1 MTWFGTIVNII
12 FEEVINRRARRAA
25 DRITQSCIT
34 RASQRL
40 PDIGSRNA
48 PALGEMPGNASPHFA
63 ATRNSCPA
71 GGQLTLRPGA
81 VVRIARFSPPPI
93 SFQQPL
99 LPSHDMLYVRSSIS
113 HLHSPLP
120 DSYPLQSSDGKR
132 LYLCSGDEV
141 RSFCSLTGA
150 PLGTR
155 FVGYTAEVTGVAF
168 HPGHPGGQILL
179 SASLDGTIRTWNSH
193 DGSPGAILNAP
204 GPVESMAVPSG
215 KTQHSRDL
223 VFISCWQRVG
233 EQEGDHA
240 EGGRVYSFNL
250 SKGRSIDR
258 LVKTAAPPTLNCSPD
273 GAFLGA
279 FDRHTVM
286 IWPLLQR
293 DVGQS
298 LSQRIFR
305 LHHTKPI
312 TVLAFDQSNN
322 IVAAGDSTGR
332 ILLWHGFGRVVGAST
347 SEAGSEASARGDL
360 LPCTTFHWHAQAI
373 GCLSFSADGAYLLS
387 GGSECVL
394 VRWQLED
401 GKRSYL
407 PRLGSPL
414 RSISQFPNDASRVA
428 ISGADNT
435 VRVVSLATMSV
446 ENFIRGVRPAFL
458 GASSQSSDEMVSAI
472 LAGKGSREQPAPAVS
487 YDPQSGAVA
496 FATVGATLQMYD
508 HVLDRH
514 VANLEVAPRNI
525 VSGDGGLDQK
535 PMEPYVSHAA
545 FSKDGSILV
554 TVDRR
559 SERPM
564 TKKYEF
570 HASATSSLSGPE
582 ETLRIWERR
591 RPQGSAIMEEDM
603 FESTCVSICEAP
615 HIGLI
620 SSVVIRGNA
629 GDPTLMACTVSL
641 DGDIKMW
648 IPSGNSRGGERSGWR
663 CYSVLTHMG
672 IPAPPLHAAAFSQD
686 DSLLATASTEVVL
699 WDPETCAR
707 LNVLTPPK
715 WTNDLTNV
723 TLPGIT
729 AVAFIAGEP
738 LLAAASP
745 EGLVVWNLVTLTA
758 WRTIALP
765 CTDLVSHSTLPHFTV
780 TISPRVV
787 TEDITAATFDRKDRH
802 TCQPTLT
809 RGSILVQFGGSSAS
823 PIGCWGTPGGSPQAV
838 IYPCSSRNGVLVI
851 THDRRIISV
860 GDTGAGTVI
869 RSDSGEKRTRIN
881 SRTLPMDGHLRAFEA
896 LTPRASVQNDGKTY
910 GVSMDSRTK
919 TGKGVPWGELFDS
932 PSHVLPPL
940 TTLAPHFL
948 DALLQAR
955 HTT

>member
-1 MTWFGTIVNII
+1 M
-12 FEEVINRRARRAA
+12 
-25 DRITQSCIT
+25 
-34 RASQRL
+34 
-40 PDIGSRNA
+40 
-48 PALGEMPGNASPHFA
+48 
-63 ATRNSCPA
+63 
-71 GGQLTLRPGA
+71 
-81 VVRIARFSPPPI
+81 PPP
-93 SFQQPL
+93 
-99 LPSHDMLYVRSSIS
+99 
-113 HLHSPLP
+113 
-120 DSYPLQSSDGKR
+120 QSSDGKR

-155 FVGYTAEVTGVAF
+155 FVGHTAEVTAVAF

-179 SASLDGTIRTWNSH
+179 SASLDGTIRTWNSL
-193 DGSPGAILNAP
+193 DGSPGAVLNAP

-215 KTQHSRDL
+215 KNQHSRDL
-223 VFISCWQRVG
+223 VFISCWQRTG

-240 EGGRVYSFNL
+240 EGGRVHCFNL
-250 SKGRSIDR
+250 GKGRSIDR
-258 LVKTAAPPTLNCSPD
+258 LVKTAAPPTLICSPD

-298 LSQRIFR
+298 LSQRTFR

-312 TVLAFDQSNN
+312 TVLAFDQSNS

-332 ILLWHGFGRVVGAST
+332 ILLWHGFGRAAAAST
-347 SEAGSEASARGDL
+347 SEAGSEATASGDL

-373 GCLSFSADGAYLLS
+373 GCLSFSSDGAYLLS

-394 VRWQLED
+394 VLWQLED

-414 RSISQFPNDASRVA
+414 RSMSQFPNDASRVA
-428 ISGADNT
+428 VSGADNT
-435 VRVVSLATMSV
+435 VRIVSLATLSV
-446 ENFIRGVRPAFL
+446 ETVIRGVRPAFL
-458 GASSQSSDEMVSAI
+458 GASSQSYDEMVSAI
-472 LAGKGSREQPAPAVS
+472 LAGDGSKVQPAPAVS
-487 YDPQSGAVA
+487 YDPQSGAIA
-496 FATVGATLQMYD
+496 FATVGATLQLYD

-514 VANLEVAPRNI
+514 VANLDVAPRNL
-525 VSGDGGLDQK
+525 VSGDGELDQK

-564 TKKYEF
+564 PKIYEV
-570 HASATSSLSGPE
+570 HGTSTSSLSGPE

-591 RPQGSAIMEEDM
+591 RSHDSAGMEGDM
-603 FESTCVSICEAP
+603 FDFTCVSICEAP
-615 HIGLI
+615 HIGHT

-629 GDPTLMACTVSL
+629 GDPSLMACTVSL

-648 IPSGNSRGGERSGWR
+648 IPSGNVRGGERSGWR
-663 CYSVLTHMG
+663 CRSVLTHVG
-672 IPAPPLHAAAFSQD
+672 ISAPPLHAAAFSQD

-699 WDPETCAR
+699 WDPETCTR

-715 WTNDLTNV
+715 WKNGFTNA

-738 LLAAASP
+738 LLAAASS

-765 CTDLVSHSTLPHFTV
+765 CTDLVSHSTLAHFTATV
-780 TISPRVV
+780 SPRVV
-787 TEDITAATFDRKDRH
+787 TEDVTAATGDRKGRH
-802 TCQPTLT
+802 TCQPPLT
-809 RGSILVQFGGSSAS
+809 RGSILVQFEGSTAS
-823 PIGCWGTPGGSPQAV
+823 PTGCWGTPGGSPQAV
-838 IYPCSSRNGVLVI
+838 IYPCSLRTGVLVI
-851 THDRRIISV
+851 THDRRILSV
-860 GDTGAGTVI
+860 GDAGAGAVI
-869 RSDSGEKRTRIN
+869 RSESGEKRTRIN

-896 LTPRASVQNDGKTY
+896 LTPHASLQNDGMKF
-910 GVSMDSRTK
+910 GVSMVSRTK
-919 TGKGVPWGELFDS
+919 TGGGVPWGELFDS

-955 HTT
+955 QTT